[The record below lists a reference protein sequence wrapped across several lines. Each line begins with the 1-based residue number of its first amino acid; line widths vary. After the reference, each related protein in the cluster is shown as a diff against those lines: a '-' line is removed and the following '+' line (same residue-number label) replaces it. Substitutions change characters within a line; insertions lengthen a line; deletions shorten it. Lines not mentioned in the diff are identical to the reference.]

1 MNRLHLA
8 LQTDFLLQEHEVKAP
23 KVLVRIGYNGRWSR
37 AIRAVVDTGSPLT
50 IISPDVAHKL
60 GWVEPPE
67 EQPVAIQGIG
77 SGQESS
83 GWMTAMDIAFLQSPA
98 QEPTLGL
105 LLRTT
110 AVCVSTLVGQ
120 GAVLVGQHE
129 SLERLRFTQRNQ
141 PPYWDFE
148 LALPEEE
155 ET

>member
-1 MNRLHLA
+1 M
-8 LQTDFLLQEHEVKAP
+8 LQEHEVKAP
-23 KVLVRIGYNGRWSR
+23 KVLVRIGHDGRWSR
-37 AIRAVVDTGSPLT
+37 PIRALVDTGSPLT
-50 IISPDVAHKL
+50 IISPDVARKL
-60 GWVEPPE
+60 GWVQSPE
-67 EQPVAIQGIG
+67 EQPVALQGLG
-77 SGQESS
+77 GEQEIS
-83 GWMTAMDIAFLQSPA
+83 GWMAAMDIAFLQSPA

-105 LLRTT
+105 LLRRT

-141 PPYWDFE
+141 PPFWDFE